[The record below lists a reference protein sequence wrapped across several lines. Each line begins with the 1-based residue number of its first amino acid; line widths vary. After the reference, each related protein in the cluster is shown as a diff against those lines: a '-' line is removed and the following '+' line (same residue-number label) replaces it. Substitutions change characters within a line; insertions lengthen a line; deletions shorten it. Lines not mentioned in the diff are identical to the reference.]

1 MTAELLITELWGR
14 CLVHA
19 REAGDV
25 PAEKVQKLIADT
37 RDILTQYGCSK
48 ENADR
53 VLFHIYTEIHWDW
66 PEPTSRIFES
76 LLEFEL
82 TEFFTSRGIPA

>member
-1 MTAELLITELWGR
+1 MTAENLITELWGR

-19 REAGDV
+19 REAGTI
-25 PAEKVQKLIADT
+25 PGERVQGLIAHT
-37 RDILTQYGCSK
+37 REILDHYGCSK

-66 PEPTSRIFES
+66 PEPTSRMFES
-76 LLEFEL
+76 LLEHEL
-82 TEFFTSRGIPA
+82 AEFFSERGIPA